1 MKQNKKKKT
10 AALLLSAALVVTNIS
25 FVYGAENA
33 AANNSPTA
41 NTIINTL
48 PAELPAATSSA
59 EKPSAESSAAAE
71 NSAGAIRTND
81 SASKNEM
88 TDTESKT
95 EPSHETEKA
104 DKTENTAKPMDTD
117 KADSP
122 DSAGISGT
130 SQSTETNQ
138 TEHNTTESNRTEEN
152 NIENNGTENAGT
164 ENSSPATSGT
174 EKTGAENTDTEKNGT
189 DINEAEKNG
198 TDING
203 TENSAETNTD
213 RKETDVKTPDTAEEE
228 ASRPEDAAAAEES
241 PEEAFINKNGEEITP
256 SSLIGIDYTN
266 IADNYDG
273 ETNVIKQYALSDS
286 HETNTIMESYMDE
299 NGNLI
304 MVISQGQQAADSSAP
319 ADEDSNGPAGF
330 FSSSPAPSVDGNF
343 SGWEEIPVSYE
354 YNWDNSANCWE
365 YGNWVT
371 DPETG
376 EQVCYKTEQGTYDS
390 NVRHEM
396 QLYTDNE
403 NVYLKIKY
411 ATIYESHANGDDFNF
426 YIDGAGAKYAVTW
439 ADGTPITGTATAA
452 GTYVVDVRNGNSSSS
467 GSIVDGASAY
477 YHVTENGIN
486 NELELKIPLS
496 ALQMQN
502 GTINPDNFNMI
513 QFFTPNLMYNPIS
526 AAGSPTGSVPFAAA
540 AFLCVPAGYVWLKK
554 KNGEGK
560 AFA

>member
-1 MKQNKKKKT
+1 M
-10 AALLLSAALVVTNIS
+10 
-25 FVYGAENA
+25 
-33 AANNSPTA
+33 
-41 NTIINTL
+41 
-48 PAELPAATSSA
+48 PAR
-59 EKPSAESSAAAE
+59 K
-71 NSAGAIRTND
+71 
-81 SASKNEM
+81 
-88 TDTESKT
+88 
-95 EPSHETEKA
+95 
-104 DKTENTAKPMDTD
+104 
-117 KADSP
+117 
-122 DSAGISGT
+122 
-130 SQSTETNQ
+130 
-138 TEHNTTESNRTEEN
+138 
-152 NIENNGTENAGT
+152 
-164 ENSSPATSGT
+164 
-174 EKTGAENTDTEKNGT
+174 T

-526 AAGSPTGSVPFAAA
+526 AAGSPTGSVPFAGHTFRVGMYVMEKRENYSR
-540 AFLCVPAGYVWLKK
+540 FLNNEKAIRDYFERYQGIRLNELPIFKDVVPTLENMGDTFYHDLKPLFEK
-554 KNGEGK
+554 YDMQVL
-560 AFA
+560 A